1 MDNSAM
7 QKLLD
12 RYLSGACTTEEQ
24 LKVEQWLEQQQ
35 NAGNEWTEMDAPAKA
50 AWMARLHQDVQHT
63 IKTRALAGENTTLRE
78 TATPKIPIYKRPF
91 PRMAAAAA
99 IILVIGAGAWWLK
112 QGFSH
117 DVVKIREA
125 DLQLND
131 VLPGGNKA
139 ILTLA
144 NGSTITLDSAANGK
158 LTQQGNTTVLK
169 ADNGQLAYN
178 AVNERPTE
186 VVYNTLATPRGG
198 QYRLVLPD
206 GSKVWL
212 NAASSIYYPTAFIG
226 KERKVSITGEV
237 YFEVTENADMPFIV
251 EATTYSGNKGEVK
264 VLGTHFDVNAYN
276 DEETMNTTLLEGSV
290 LVKKDRATAMLK
302 PGQQA
307 QLAKEGGI
315 KLVNDADLEE
325 IVAWKNGK
333 ISCRNMD
340 LENIMR
346 QVARWYDVEVVYED
360 RIPDRYTV
368 SVSRD
373 VPVSQLL
380 RFLQESQG
388 VHFRIEGKK
397 ITVLK

>member
-1 MDNSAM
+1 MNHSAM

-12 RYLSGACTTEEQ
+12 RYLSGACSAEEQ

-35 NAGNEWTEMDAPAKA
+35 NADNEWTEMDAPAKA
-50 AWMARLHQDVQHT
+50 AWMALLRQDVRHT
-63 IKTRALAGENTTLRE
+63 IQSKAVA
-78 TATPKIPIYKRPF
+78 PPVIPIYKRPF
-91 PRMAAAAA
+91 FRMAAAAA
-99 IILVIGAGAWWLK
+99 IILMIGTGAWWLK
-112 QGFSH
+112 QGSSR
-117 DVVKIREA
+117 DMVKIREA
-125 DLQLND
+125 DLHLND

-139 ILTLA
+139 VLTLA

-158 LTQQGNTTVLK
+158 LAQQGNTTVLK
-169 ADNGQLAYN
+169 AANGQLAYN

-212 NAASSIYYPTAFIG
+212 NAASSIYYPTVFRG
-226 KERKVSITGEV
+226 KERKVSITGEA
-237 YFEVTENADMPFIV
+237 YFEITENAAMPFVV
-251 EATTYSGNKGEVK
+251 EATTYSGNRGEVK

-276 DEETMNTTLLEGSV
+276 DEKTMNTTLLEGSV
-290 LVKKDRATAMLK
+290 LVKKDGATALLK

-307 QLAKEGGI
+307 QLPKEGGI

-333 ISCRNMD
+333 TSFRKMD
-340 LENIMR
+340 VENIMR
-346 QVARWYDVEVVYED
+346 QVARWYDVEIVYED
-360 RIPDRYTV
+360 GIPDRYTGT
-368 SVSRD
+368 VSRD

-380 RFLQESQG
+380 RYLELSGG